1 MPASTSRS
9 RRARRAPHDRQLR
22 FLHAQPGAVP
32 GRAGR
37 GREGRA
43 QRRARRGGHLSTRA
57 GTHRDLA
64 GAVHAERGRRVAAG
78 DPGLRGEDSVAR
90 GVPRPPGHRPGVR
103 GQGGPCE
110 DADARQGFRRAPRR
124 RGRLRG
130 PALAL
135 QSHAL
140 PFARDRALEL
150 PRAARDHR
158 VDRRRRDHGSPPSH
172 AACRGRAVP
181 SRVDPHRA
189 WPRPARQFPEIHES
203 LAMFTPQEAINRLCD
218 KREIFYDE
226 MVDLMRQVLEGKV
239 TQVQFAAILM
249 GLHVK
254 TESVSEIAAAAS
266 VMREFSTKVDAAG
279 VDHLVDTCGTGGDK
293 AHTFNIS
300 TTAAFVAAAAGARV
314 AKHGGRS
321 VSSQSGSADVLESL
335 GVNLAL
341 APEQVS
347 LCLREVGLGFMFA
360 PSHHPAMKHAAP
372 VRKELGMRTILNIL
386 GPLTNPAGAPN
397 QVMGVF
403 HSDLVG
409 IQARV
414 LKMLGSKHVMTVH
427 GSDGLDEITL
437 TGPTFVA
444 ELKHDFITE
453 YTIEPKQFGIDTAP
467 LEAIQVKDAADSR
480 ARVEAVLANEKGPSR
495 DIVILN

>member
-1 MPASTSRS
+1 
-9 RRARRAPHDRQLR
+9 
-22 FLHAQPGAVP
+22 
-32 GRAGR
+32 
-37 GREGRA
+37 
-43 QRRARRGGHLSTRA
+43 
-57 GTHRDLA
+57 
-64 GAVHAERGRRVAAG
+64 
-78 DPGLRGEDSVAR
+78 
-90 GVPRPPGHRPGVR
+90 
-103 GQGGPCE
+103 
-110 DADARQGFRRAPRR
+110 
-124 RGRLRG
+124 
-130 PALAL
+130 
-135 QSHAL
+135 
-140 PFARDRALEL
+140 
-150 PRAARDHR
+150 
-158 VDRRRRDHGSPPSH
+158 
-172 AACRGRAVP
+172 
-181 SRVDPHRA
+181 
-189 WPRPARQFPEIHES
+189 
-203 LAMFTPQEAINRLCD
+203 MFTAQEAINRLCD

-266 VMREFSTKVDAAG
+266 VMREFSTKVDSSG

-300 TTAAFVAAAAGARV
+300 TTAAFVTAAAGARV
-314 AKHGGRS
+314 AKHGGRA

-341 APEQVS
+341 SPEQVG

-360 PSHHPAMKHAAP
+360 PNHHPAMKYAAP

-403 HSDLVG
+403 HADLVG

-414 LKMLGSKHVMTVH
+414 LKMLGSRHVLIVH
-427 GSDGLDEITL
+427 GHDGLDEITI
-437 TGPTFVA
+437 TGPTYVA

-453 YTIEPKQFGIDTAP
+453 YSIEPTQFGLDVAP
-467 LEAIQVKDAADSR
+467 IEAIQVKDAAESKLR
-480 ARVEAVLANEKGPSR
+480 LEAVLADEPGPSR
-495 DIVILN
+495 DVVVLNAAAALYVAGVVESLWDGVAAARDAIATGHARAKLDQLVKFTRAFAKAG